1 MLSGMLVGALSPK
14 LQKIP
19 LTTRYKTTLICLTL
33 GLFLTYTD
41 YLYLLGTAITV
52 FCAILLGK
60 WARKQVPDKYSS
72 INQKLSVFGSL
83 CNQIVL
89 FGALELI
96 SYFQLDNKSALLIPY
111 IDHQQELQYSREMF
125 YLRVSMITLFVI
137 TGIFVIY
144 HDRKYLF
151 VKN

>member
-52 FCAILLGK
+52 FCDILLGK

-83 CNQIVL
+83 CNQIIL
-89 FGALELI
+89 FGALDVNTDLKLSE
-96 SYFQLDNKSALLIPY
+96 
-111 IDHQQELQYSREMF
+111 
-125 YLRVSMITLFVI
+125 I
-137 TGIFVIY
+137 TGLKMYFFTGLNAVLYVVPCNPSCDMIY
-144 HDRKYLF
+144 QKF
-151 VKN
+151 

>member
-19 LTTRYKTTLICLTL
+19 LTTHYKTTLICLTL

-72 INQKLSVFGSL
+72 I
-83 CNQIVL
+83 
-89 FGALELI
+89 
-96 SYFQLDNKSALLIPY
+96 D
-111 IDHQQELQYSREMF
+111 
-125 YLRVSMITLFVI
+125 
-137 TGIFVIY
+137 
-144 HDRKYLF
+144 
-151 VKN
+151 